1 MKKNVMLT
9 FCMIAMT
16 MCLSF
21 RALTAQDVDRQSLRS
36 GAIDSKVRTGVE
48 NQKNLDAYVKDQQR
62 DLDNYKKDISERVN
76 GLQTGSAEEKQ
87 AAIAK
92 YIEER
97 EALTTN
103 NIEARTRELYKYS
116 GEATP
121 EMKQQIQS
129 DRAAKEAFDQT
140 PGGDREKF
148 EGAGNAYASSMG
160 YPKYGDLP
168 QDPRFL
174 EGQQKVTELEN
185 YKKDISERINGL
197 QQGSAEEKQAAI
209 AKAVEEKT
217 REVYKFQGEPSED
230 IKQKMA
236 VDNAVKQV
244 YDGTPDYN
252 PKYNEANQRLRDLEN
267 YKNEMTERIN
277 GLQEGSAEEKQAAIA
292 KAVEEKTREVYQL
305 QGAPIEAVNERM
317 AKDRA
322 EKPVMDVAPGS
333 GAPINETKLNAITGS
348 EGTLQNI
355 KQMANTGAPEA
366 LSSETPPSESPATPT
381 TEGEDAS
388 AETPGSTTASD
399 ALVAP
404 TTEGEDASTDATVVS
419 PQVDLNASPE
429 TNTTPTSSDAVETTS
444 DAEENL

>member
-1 MKKNVMLT
+1 MKKNVMLI
-9 FCMIAMT
+9 FSMIAMT

-21 RALTAQDVDRQSLRS
+21 SALTAQDVDRQSLRS

-217 REVYKFQGEPSED
+217 REVY
-230 IKQKMA
+230 
-236 VDNAVKQV
+236 
-244 YDGTPDYN
+244 
-252 PKYNEANQRLRDLEN
+252 
-267 YKNEMTERIN
+267 
-277 GLQEGSAEEKQAAIA
+277 
-292 KAVEEKTREVYQL
+292 QL

-333 GAPINETKLNAITGS
+333 GASIDESKLNAITGS

-355 KQMANTGAPEA
+355 KQMANTGAPVEQA
-366 LSSETPPSESPATPT
+366 SETPPSESPATPT

-388 AETPGSTTASD
+388 TETPGSTTASEAPATPTTEGEDASAETPVTPTASD

-419 PQVDLNASPE
+419 PQVDPSAPTE
-429 TNTTPTSSDAVETTS
+429 TNITPTDSDAVETSS